1 MSANDL
7 PENSTPALKELDIPE
22 LDLSTLV
29 PGAKTRI
36 DRSSDKSKAVTF
48 PVRTYTIKAV
58 EDLKP
63 QITSVKGSPSGDEI
77 PEGGHYRRN
86 RRHPDWHCGQG
97 PES

>member
-7 PENSTPALKELDIPE
+7 PENSTPTLKELDIPGRTGPVSEIQRAAGGTSYSPGTPGGGSNPIINGNTSSE

-48 PVRTYTIKAV
+48 PVRT
-58 EDLKP
+58 
-63 QITSVKGSPSGDEI
+63 
-77 PEGGHYRRN
+77 
-86 RRHPDWHCGQG
+86 
-97 PES
+97 